1 MLAKLRIKRFG
12 CQKMIGKEPLSVIKV
27 FSRLEIE
34 VVHNCFTLLP
44 KIRKKPSEINNKI
57 S

>member
-1 MLAKLRIKRFG
+1 MAKLRIKQFG

-34 VVHNCFTLLP
+34 MVHNCFTLLP
-44 KIRKKPSEINNKI
+44 KIRKTPSEINNKI